1 MPGGQVFFFPP
12 LFFQRRRLPSVRNK
26 AAAAAKA
33 EAAKGFVT
41 DPGAA
46 KLAVQ
51 DPNKDKN
58 STAHSPTVSRSNS
71 ESRAGLTESSFRD
84 RLGEEQLLGFL
95 RSLAH
100 APCDQDLPRFAQ
112 TRLY

>member
-1 MPGGQVFFFPP
+1 
-12 LFFQRRRLPSVRNK
+12 
-26 AAAAAKA
+26 
-33 EAAKGFVT
+33 VT

-84 RLGEEQLLGFL
+84 RLGEQLPSFL

-100 APCDQDLPRFAQ
+100 AMTQDLPRFAQ